1 MQLACGHCGSVS
13 SASSFVGAGGVA
25 CCPCCNTENPKVM
38 TAAHMAGFWPFSS
51 SSSTSDKPGVLETV
65 GQTAETISTAFKLA
79 MVVGGGLLVYMIY
92 RTTKTFGEQS
102 REVIKVLPVVVAP
115 EAQVAGGLSE
125 RMARAL
131 AR

>member
-1 MQLACGHCGSVS
+1 
-13 SASSFVGAGGVA
+13 
-25 CCPCCNTENPKVM
+25 
-38 TAAHMAGFWPFSS
+38 
-51 SSSTSDKPGVLETV
+51 
-65 GQTAETISTAFKLA
+65 
-79 MVVGGGLLVYMIY
+79 VVGGGLLVYMIY